1 MRGDVSLQGERRAR
15 ARTTN
20 QTAVLTRRTQP
31 PTRLVTGRELT
42 NFRHGLPSGYKLVYF
57 MRCVPVQRARNFEVT
72 VIFLAQKQAL
82 LTEDQARTAA
92 VNRLDLF
99 ETLSAETFAL
109 HEKQLERLHV
119 HS

>member
-1 MRGDVSLQGERRAR
+1 
-15 ARTTN
+15 
-20 QTAVLTRRTQP
+20 
-31 PTRLVTGRELT
+31 
-42 NFRHGLPSGYKLVYF
+42 

-99 ETLSAETFAL
+99 ELITETFAL